1 MKCVKRLHLFVWS
14 AATWRALYSTLDGA
28 RGQVADFSRLGA
40 HIYSV
45 YLLLE
50 AKHFSRFDPKSLT
63 FAATVEVLG
72 PPGRRSP
79 HPRPHAPR
87 PSAPGAQRP
96 WPRPSRTEAEPPA
109 ALSIA
114 YGRHVGALPLFIKNT
129 VIR

>member
-1 MKCVKRLHLFVWS
+1 MRSAGSQKTTQRHHDGNTLIALGGVSILNLVRPWSEDLFVKCVKRLLHLFVWS

-72 PPGRRSP
+72 PP
-79 HPRPHAPR
+79 
-87 PSAPGAQRP
+87 
-96 WPRPSRTEAEPPA
+96 
-109 ALSIA
+109 
-114 YGRHVGALPLFIKNT
+114 
-129 VIR
+129 